1 MFFFVSVLTI
11 KTCVVVFVLVS
22 QGHQSMYNPSNGL
35 MDLVIKNTGHW
46 GDRVYPGCG
55 KVRTGMAK
63 LLEPVYY
70 SNVYGGGGDLSAFGK

>member
-1 MFFFVSVLTI
+1 
-11 KTCVVVFVLVS
+11 
-22 QGHQSMYNPSNGL
+22 MY
-35 MDLVIKNTGHW
+35 DLVIKNTGHW